1 MFKNCLHVLIHTERL
16 RSNVRWLQQRHP
28 WLMPVIKADAYG
40 HDNLAVARVLS
51 DEGVTVFAVGTVEE
65 AYELRLAGVYGRL
78 VALMGFTEADSL
90 AELSM
95 MDIVPLIH
103 SRETLAHAA
112 RSSRPVVV
120 ALKIDTGMGRLGFRP
135 HELPEVMDFLRNKPH
150 VRVDF
155 FLSHLASA
163 DDTEQDGYTRRQAHA
178 FFRAVDQL
186 HMLWPDAQTALVN
199 SPGLLAWPEL
209 CAQDAALPALPGDL
223 VRPGLALYGINP
235 LEGTPREALGY
246 GLLPVMDVYAPVLG
260 VQDLC
265 AGQSV
270 SYGATFTATYPMRVA
285 VVGAGYADGFMRAQS
300 CRGSMF
306 VGNGLVPI
314 LGRVCMQMTVVDIST
329 QPSVRPGDKAWLLGA
344 PEGAS
349 CSGVTVQD
357 MARAAGTIPYEA
369 LCLLGRN
376 TRTVLNS

>member
-1 MFKNCLHVLIHTERL
+1 MFKNGLQVLVHTERL

-65 AYELRLAGVYGRL
+65 AYELRLAGINGRL
-78 VALMGFTEADSL
+78 VALMGFTEQDSL
-90 AELSM
+90 AELSAM
-95 MDIVPLIH
+95 SIVPLIH
-103 SRETLAHAA
+103 SPETLACAA
-112 RSSRPVVV
+112 NSSEPVVV
-120 ALKIDTGMGRLGFRP
+120 ALKLDTGMGRLGFSP
-135 HELPEVMDFLRNKPH
+135 QQLPELIDFLRTKTH
-150 VRVDF
+150 VRVDY

-163 DDTEQDGYTRRQAHA
+163 DDSAQDGYTRRQALT
-178 FFRAVDQL
+178 FFTVAEQL
-186 HMLWPDAQTALVN
+186 RMLWPDAQTALVN

-209 CAQDAALPALPGDL
+209 CAQDSALPKIPGDL

-235 LEGTPREALGY
+235 LAGTEREALGH
-246 GLLPVMDVYAPVLG
+246 GLLPVMDVHAPVLG
-260 VQDLC
+260 VHDLR

-270 SYGATFTATYPMRVA
+270 SYGATFTATRPMRVA

-300 CRGSMF
+300 CRGKVF
-306 VGNGLVPI
+306 VGDGFAPV
-314 LGRVCMQMTVVDIST
+314 LGRVCMQMTVVDIT
-329 QPSVRPGDKAWLLGA
+329 TLAAVRPGDRAWLLGA

-357 MARAAGTIPYEA
+357 MACAAGTIPYEA
-369 LCLLGRN
+369 LCYLGRN
-376 TRTVLNS
+376 SRKIVL